1 MSTFTTRANFSIFSF
16 WAANSVFSICTT
28 LSFCCARSAKFALT
42 ARPAQPDRPP
52 VVLFP
57 FPAWPPAQASRVL
70 SGFDDGRT
78 LDLPSAPATA
88 SAHGYALSPRG
99 YEPRPVHGLF
109 ASQML
114 GQPACP
120 RNEAPAVLPTTSPAA
135 IAGHHAT
142 HCELHTSAAHSHAS
156 PVSRVNRAP
165 SHSSPQ
171 SRPHDLAAQQALCD
185 HSTKYSQLASGHSAS
200 PHAALPQRTSA
211 GYSHRIES
219 SPKRH

>member
-16 WAANSVFSICTT
+16 W
-28 LSFCCARSAKFALT
+28 
-42 ARPAQPDRPP
+42 PAQPDRPP

-70 SGFDDGRT
+70 SRFDDGRP
-78 LDLPSAPATA
+78 LDLPSAPTTA

-120 RNEAPAVLPTTSPAA
+120 RNEAPAELPITSPAA
-135 IAGHHAT
+135 IAGH
-142 HCELHTSAAHSHAS
+142 
-156 PVSRVNRAP
+156 
-165 SHSSPQ
+165 
-171 SRPHDLAAQQALCD
+171 
-185 HSTKYSQLASGHSAS
+185 SAS
-200 PHAALPQRTSA
+200 H
-211 GYSHRIES
+211 
-219 SPKRH
+219 